1 MCVALPEREA
11 FDRLAKEAGFERKC
25 TVPKVDTYLSFDG
38 TAAQAMRAYE
48 QILGAKLEV
57 LMKFGDAPSGMRGPP
72 GSDDKVM
79 HGQLSFKNGDR
90 LMASDWIGGHPY
102 EGMKGFSVALSYETA
117 IEARTAFDAL
127 VKGGMAIL
135 PMQQSFF
142 AEAFG
147 MLIDRF
153 GTPWTISGGTSRT

>member
-1 MCVALPEREA
+1 LDGKSSCRFYTKQPAFDESIVRDRPVAFSDVRRSAKEKA
-11 FDRLAKEAGFERKC
+11 FDRLANDAEFERRR

-90 LMASDWIGGHPY
+90 LMASDWIVDIPTR
-102 EGMKGFSVALSYETA
+102 V
-117 IEARTAFDAL
+117 
-127 VKGGMAIL
+127 
-135 PMQQSFF
+135 
-142 AEAFG
+142 
-147 MLIDRF
+147 
-153 GTPWTISGGTSRT
+153 

>member
-1 MCVALPEREA
+1 M
-11 FDRLAKEAGFERKC
+11 
-25 TVPKVDTYLSFDG
+25 VPKVDTYLSFDG
-38 TAAQAMRAYE
+38 TAAEAMRFYE
-48 QILGAKLEV
+48 QVLGARLDV
-57 LMKFGDAPSGMRGPP
+57 LMKFGDAPNGTRVPP
-72 GSDDKVM
+72 GSNDKVT
-79 HGQLSFKNGDR
+79 HGQLSFENGDR

-117 IEARTAFDAL
+117 SEARTAFDAL
-127 VKGGMAIL
+127 VRGGMAIL

-153 GTPWTISGGTSRT
+153 GTPWTISGGTRQS